1 MLGTADLL
9 GQMADRLYLEK
20 LIPLFKEFEEGKVP
34 GFASEYDLFK
44 KTSNFY
50 HVAQTR
56 LKKDLD
62 NVQRFMVSHFR
73 ERWNMEKNIYQE
85 AIDGNINYLR
95 FVLKHNEKNLG
106 IFLRRNAVT
115 IQ

>member
-34 GFASEYDLFK
+34 GFASEYDLLK

-56 LKKDLD
+56 LKKDLG

-73 ERWNMEKNIYQE
+73 DRWNMEKNIYQE

-115 IQ
+115 MQ